1 MMRLRRGVGR
11 ILLVATLGCPS
22 GGASQAAAFPD
33 RPPSVRRLILLKF
46 DGLPFE
52 LVQRYVEERDPQTG
66 KSLLPW
72 IRRVFYE
79 EGVVFEHFYT
89 RGQSLSGPSWAML
102 ATGRPQPLLS
112 NVEWDRATGRMEDY
126 LNNVLIQYDLLRGR
140 RAHARAVEVLDERG
154 APLLE
159 DLYEPEEKRIGLELI
174 RRGTSW
180 TALARTVR
188 ARFPHDSV
196 EELLA
201 RVLGGPD
208 SHEAFDMANEE
219 HLLAHVRD
227 PRFRYL
233 SAFYTLFDHFVHT
246 SNDEALIRELLR
258 RVDRTVGRLYTAIR
272 EGPYAE
278 ETVLILI
285 SDHGVTTRPDVYS
298 QGFNLVNYFTRAEWG
313 GHHVLT
319 KRANLHDFQFRS
331 VNFLAQ
337 GFITPSRESLYLKG
351 QAHYPTLF
359 IDYDGNERA
368 MLQFR
373 HSDLNV
379 LHLVLRELQRQRP
392 EREARALRAF
402 FFEVIERNRARW
414 ERECRDLREE
424 LWALDVWLRRLRDIL
439 AALPA
444 EPEERRKELRA
455 QMKNLA
461 EYRAEYEAYLR
472 MLANLLALRPEHFD
486 PRAVRA
492 EDLIRPRAFGPPN
505 SVYHL
510 QNYVVG
516 LRDGRIHL
524 SADGRLDEAATF
536 RRLDYLQLLKG
547 HRVLNNV
554 QPQVSPYPVDFIA
567 RRIPYEELRSAVHGT
582 PLDTGYD
589 AVWLYSGEERQ
600 ALLIAKPSPADPE
613 QWWLRYVPIARLR
626 QSADGRITFELRE
639 WQPGF
644 PLALWEDEGLNVAGD
659 RRAWL
664 EAFHSEREWIEATH
678 ATRYAIAIVGLYE
691 LLGKPVR
698 TFLSE
703 GYVEKVRAAERL
715 VGATPQEDD
724 AAPEALLLRFFERRR
739 RNMEPDLLLHANP
752 HWNFNIRDFNPGG
765 NHGSFL
771 RTATWATWMMWG
783 GRHAGLKRG
792 YRVVR
797 PYESLSFVPTVLEL
811 IGAMRGGQL
820 SEEARAKGF
829 RPLPGA
835 IAWEVFDERSLAR

>member
-313 GHHVLT
+313 GASRPDQAGESARFPISQREFPRPRIHH
-319 KRANLHDFQFRS
+319 
-331 VNFLAQ
+331 
-337 GFITPSRESLYLKG
+337 
-351 QAHYPTLF
+351 
-359 IDYDGNERA
+359 
-368 MLQFR
+368 
-373 HSDLNV
+373 
-379 LHLVLRELQRQRP
+379 P
-392 EREARALRAF
+392 EPR
-402 FFEVIERNRARW
+402 I
-414 ERECRDLREE
+414 
-424 LWALDVWLRRLRDIL
+424 
-439 AALPA
+439 ALPEGA
-444 EPEERRKELRA
+444 S
-455 QMKNLA
+455 
-461 EYRAEYEAYLR
+461 
-472 MLANLLALRPEHFD
+472 AL
-486 PRAVRA
+486 
-492 EDLIRPRAFGPPN
+492 
-505 SVYHL
+505 S
-510 QNYVVG
+510 
-516 LRDGRIHL
+516 
-524 SADGRLDEAATF
+524 
-536 RRLDYLQLLKG
+536 
-547 HRVLNNV
+547 
-554 QPQVSPYPVDFIA
+554 
-567 RRIPYEELRSAVHGT
+567 
-582 PLDTGYD
+582 D
-589 AVWLYSGEERQ
+589 A
-600 ALLIAKPSPADPE
+600 
-613 QWWLRYVPIARLR
+613 
-626 QSADGRITFELRE
+626 
-639 WQPGF
+639 
-644 PLALWEDEGLNVAGD
+644 
-659 RRAWL
+659 
-664 EAFHSEREWIEATH
+664 
-678 ATRYAIAIVGLYE
+678 
-691 LLGKPVR
+691 
-698 TFLSE
+698 
-703 GYVEKVRAAERL
+703 
-715 VGATPQEDD
+715 
-724 AAPEALLLRFFERRR
+724 
-739 RNMEPDLLLHANP
+739 LH
-752 HWNFNIRDFNPGG
+752 
-765 NHGSFL
+765 
-771 RTATWATWMMWG
+771 
-783 GRHAGLKRG
+783 
-792 YRVVR
+792 
-797 PYESLSFVPTVLEL
+797 
-811 IGAMRGGQL
+811 
-820 SEEARAKGF
+820 
-829 RPLPGA
+829 
-835 IAWEVFDERSLAR
+835 